1 MDSLPVTQFLCA
13 TYPSPPLP
21 LTSPLGTEIESLART
36 TIALSFS
43 ASLMPREIHILS
55 PKSQAYFRRTRE
67 AMLKQPLENLLEGDK
82 EEKAWEG
89 AEEKIRAVGELL
101 LTNREEGRFVLG
113 REPSYTDFF
122 IAGALQSARVIHEE
136 TWGRMVAFPGFGSV
150 YEACA
155 PFMKRKD

>member
-1 MDSLPVTQFLCA
+1 
-13 TYPSPPLP
+13 
-21 LTSPLGTEIESLART
+21 
-36 TIALSFS
+36 
-43 ASLMPREIHILS
+43 
-55 PKSQAYFRRTRE
+55 
-67 AMLKQPLENLLEGDK
+67 MLKQPLENLLEGDK

-113 REPSYTDFF
+113 REPSYEDFF

-155 PFMKRKD
+155 PFMERKD